1 MQIFICEYNGNKM
14 DTINTLQLI
23 HVMNTIVMNTYN
35 TIQLIHIMNTIQLWK

>member
-23 HVMNTIVMNTYN
+23 HVMNTYN